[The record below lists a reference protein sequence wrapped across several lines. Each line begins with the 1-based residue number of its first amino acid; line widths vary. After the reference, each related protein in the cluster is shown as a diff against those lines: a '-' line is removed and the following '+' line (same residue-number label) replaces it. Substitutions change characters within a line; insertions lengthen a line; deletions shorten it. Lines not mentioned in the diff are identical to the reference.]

1 MTDKMAAPR
10 VIPFSEATAIQR
22 LDSHTYAA
30 NLVDTFCI
38 GTVPN
43 GGYVAS
49 CILQAASMHLTP
61 RDQQGVLTSH
71 FEYIGRTEV
80 GPAVIIIEDVKLGR
94 QLSTIHATLYQ
105 HALLPSAPWITPAST
120 RKNIVAYLTMT
131 NLQNERG
138 ISLPTA
144 FALHPR
150 PPPVDHVALATDS
163 DPNWAAVKFTPGHAF
178 GYIRCLQN
186 AEYFTPRQGQP
197 DKSVIDLW
205 VRLASGE
212 PFSNASLG
220 YVVDC
225 WPYVVEA
232 YRPLAPGARDEP
244 FAYDAVFWY
253 PTIVLNLE
261 TKKALP
267 EQGAQWLQLRV
278 LSKQIRNGRLDLE
291 VSVLDEEGELVA
303 LSHHVDL
310 ILGSERNTSGRK
322 GKGKKASR
330 I

>member
-1 MTDKMAAPR
+1 MAAPR
-10 VIPFSEATAIQR
+10 VIPFAEATAVQR

-30 NLVDTFCI
+30 NLVDNFCI

-49 CILQAASMHLTP
+49 CILQAASIHLAP
-61 RDQQGVLTSH
+61 RNQQGVLTAH
-71 FEYIGRTEV
+71 FEYIGRTEA
-80 GPAVIIIEDVKLGR
+80 GPAVIVIEDIKLGR

-105 HALLPSAPWITPAST
+105 HALLPQPPWTTPAST

-144 FALHPR
+144 FALQPS
-150 PPPVDHVALATDS
+150 PPPVDHVALATNT
-163 DPNWAAVKFTPGHAF
+163 DPNWTAVKVTHAAF
-178 GYIRCLQN
+178 SYNRSLTN
-186 AEYFTPRQGQP
+186 AEYFVPRQGQP
-197 DKSVIDLW
+197 HKSVIDLW
-205 VRLASGE
+205 VRMASGE
-212 PFSNASLG
+212 GFTNASLG

-232 YRPLAPGARDEP
+232 YRPAAPGAVDP
-244 FAYDAVFWY
+244 FAHDAVFWY
-253 PTIVLNLE
+253 PTVVLNLE
-261 TKKALP
+261 MKKALP
-267 EQGAQWLQLRV
+267 ERGVEWLQLRV

-291 VSVLDEEGELVA
+291 VLVLDGEGELVA

-310 ILGSERNTSGRK
+310 ILGSERNTGGRNK
-322 GKGKKASR
+322 GKEVSR